1 MHKTKSL
8 ALSVL
13 LSLGFGF
20 SINSQATVITF
31 DDLPA
36 TEVDTIQSGYQGLN
50 WGNEFWTSVAYINK
64 NTLPGTGFANGVVS
78 GSYTAFNNFAT
89 TSTITGDIF
98 NFNGTYLTAAWNNGL
113 QVEVNGFLNNVLLF
127 TQTVILNTSSAQW
140 FDFNYTGINKLSF
153 RSWGGTPTNPGEG
166 GEHFVMDNFTINETA
181 AVPESSPLALLLLG
195 LAAIAIGRRTQRNH

>member
-64 NTLPGTGFANGVVS
+64 NTLPDTGFANGVVS
-78 GSYTAFNNFAT
+78 GNYAAFNNFAT

-98 NFNGTYLTAAWNNGL
+98 NFNGTYLTAAWNDGL
-113 QVEVNGFLNNVLLF
+113 QLEVNGFLNNVLLF